1 MQKSNE
7 FSSNVCKNSNGITVL
22 PSRIAIVLNC
32 LNKTKVVWRRGRLRH
47 MLMPIIANNHME
59 LPNSHHHILKSCIH
73 QHQCKSK
80 HNQIK
85 KHNLQKC
92 HMLVCTPTMTK
103 YEHDHN
109 VTSIQ
114 YTKEKGKTSVKYR
127 PQIQNLEKGKTSVIY
142 NSYMYRPQT

>member
-1 MQKSNE
+1 
-7 FSSNVCKNSNGITVL
+7 
-22 PSRIAIVLNC
+22 
-32 LNKTKVVWRRGRLRH
+32 
-47 MLMPIIANNHME
+47 MLMLIIANNHME

-85 KHNLQKC
+85 KRNLQKC

-114 YTKEKGKTSVKYR
+114 YTKERAKPQSSIDHRHRIQKRAKPQSYTSHICIDHKHKVWKRARPQSYTSCEKYPLIQLEEGKTSGSSGMLTL
-127 PQIQNLEKGKTSVIY
+127 ICF
-142 NSYMYRPQT
+142 

>member
-1 MQKSNE
+1 MNTLIKLMQKSNE
-7 FSSNVCKNSNGITVL
+7 FRSNVCKNSNGITVL
-22 PSRIAIVLNC
+22 PSRITIVLNF
-32 LNKTKVVWRRGRLRH
+32 LNKTKVCMELPRQDSGLRY
-47 MLMPIIANNHME
+47 MLMPIIANNDME
-59 LPNSHHHILKSCIH
+59 LPNSHHHILKARIH

-80 HNQIK
+80 HNQAK

-114 YTKEKGKTSVKYR
+114 YIKEKGKTSVKYR
-127 PQIQNLEKGKTSVIY
+127 PQTQNLEKDRT
-142 NSYMYRPQT
+142 